1 MFLEECSIESHLKPS
16 STNYKTFY
24 TYRKNQLLEYLM
36 QLFTWEG
43 LPDSIPP
50 HEIDLYLHLYG
61 RAGVQKT
68 NSGELITSA
77 IQVEGPTDYLDM
89 FTNYTWATPK
99 HNGRQYSGVN
109 GVVISNTMLHNSS
122 FPLIHSTAAKLAHAD
137 STYICALVNG
147 RDTVIMK
154 TVSQKFAADAQ
165 RYQNAKYNGVPSV
178 VLDKGFSTIE
188 IEDLKTQG
196 GMNVREIIDTQQLI
210 LAEFW
215 EALGV
220 SKTME
225 KRERMI
231 TSEADANQTLLKLN
245 ISNMFNCRKAGAD
258 EINRI
263 FGTDIS
269 VKCNVDIDGDSKIES
284 DKEMSVNNETV

>member
-1 MFLEECSIESHLKPS
+1 MFLEECMIDSHLRAN

-43 LPDSIPP
+43 LPDSIPQ

-68 NSGELITSA
+68 NSGDIITSA
-77 IQVEGPTDYLDM
+77 IQVEGPTDYLDI

-99 HNGRQYSGVN
+99 HNGRQYVGTN

-122 FPLIHSTAAKLAHAD
+122 FPLIHATAAKLAHAD
-137 STYICALVNG
+137 CTYICSMVNG
-147 RDTVIMK
+147 RDTTVMK
-154 TVSQKFAADAQ
+154 TTSQKFAVDAE
-165 RYQNAKYNGVPSV
+165 RYQNKKYNGVPSFIV
-178 VLDKGFSTIE
+178 DKGFSTID
-188 IEDLKTQG
+188 IADLKTQG
-196 GMNVREIIDTQQLI
+196 SMNVREIIDTQQLI

-215 EALGV
+215 EAIGV

-231 TSEADANQTLLKLN
+231 TSEADANAQLLKLN
-245 ISNMFNCRKAGAD
+245 ISNMYNCRKAGAE

-263 FGTDIS
+263 FGTSIS
-269 VKCNVDIDGDSKIES
+269 VKCNVDIDSDNKIENE
-284 DKEMSVNNETV
+284 KEDSVNETV